1 MTISAAMHGKSSID
15 TLLYL
20 AFALLSIATWM
31 GGLLM
36 VHNGLYFAGKTLG
49 HVIFMLH
56 ALFDA
61 GTVIYLGLWAIG
73 DTWDLSLTAVLA
85 GFMRLSVMVLGAGVY
100 FWTVAVPR

>member
-1 MTISAAMHGKSSID
+1 MTIAAAMHGKSLID

-20 AFALLSIATWM
+20 AIALLSIATWM

-36 VHNGLYFAGKTLG
+36 VQTGLYFAGKMLG

-73 DTWDLSLTAVLA
+73 DTWDLSLTAVLV

-100 FWTVAVPR
+100 FWTVAVPQ